1 MAHFKTLPH
10 HFLYLCTLN
19 YMVSMEVL
27 IIILVLIIIG
37 VIIRIA
43 FAADKKMSQESHQVT
58 HVEPQSCL
66 EEIVFSVKGI
76 LYRKPGE
83 IFAAQMSDE
92 GDSLILR
99 REPNNPV
106 DPDAVQVFTVMGQM
120 IGYVDKYNASRI
132 NHRIDCVDKCVIVN
146 KSNHDI
152 PYIDALVHFSQE
164 QCAQPDF
171 ITDPEQLTMLQMMI
185 LDVNKLAE
193 AGYKEGRARIVNNR
207 ELPIESIKA
216 LRDCSFMQSL
226 RLSRDESDPRR
237 RYAIKV
243 YDNKDVLLGW
253 IDFYSAYSIYEYI
266 DEVKMVRISRS
277 GDSWVEFMYPS
288 AVEIKYPSPE
298 VVSSCQVFDA
308 TLYPEIS
315 AAYKMRTSDPEKALA
330 MLLPIIDKEK
340 DYRAMSICCTCYR
353 ALKQPVEELAMI
365 DRILDKIKLL
375 DAEHLELF
383 GLEPTTGEAEKWLR
397 RKAIVEKKI
406 K

>member
-1 MAHFKTLPH
+1 
-10 HFLYLCTLN
+10 
-19 YMVSMEVL
+19 MVSMEVL
-27 IIILVLIIIG
+27 IIILVLILIG
-37 VIIRIA
+37 VIIKVA
-43 FAADKKMSQESHQVT
+43 FAADKKLSQESHQVT
-58 HVEPQSCL
+58 HVEPQDGPADV
-66 EEIVFSVKGI
+66 IFSVKGI
-76 LYRKPGE
+76 LYRKPDE

-99 REPNNPV
+99 SEPNNPA
-106 DPDAVQVFTVMGQM
+106 DPNAVQVFTVMGQM

-132 NHRIDCVDKCVIVN
+132 NSRIDYVDKCVIMN

-152 PYIDALVHFSQE
+152 PYIDAQVHFSQAK
-164 QCAQPDF
+164 CDQPDF
-171 ITDPEQLTMLQMMI
+171 ITDPEQLTIRQMMV

-226 RLSRDESDPRR
+226 RLSRDESDSRR

-243 YDNKDVLLGW
+243 YDDKDVLLGW

-315 AAYKMRTSDPEKALA
+315 VAYKMRTSDPEKALT

-365 DRILDKIKLL
+365 DRILDKIRLL
-375 DAEHLELF
+375 DAEHLELY
-383 GLEPTTGEAEKWLR
+383 GQEPTTGEAEKWLR

>member
-1 MAHFKTLPH
+1 MDAL
-10 HFLYLCTLN
+10 L
-19 YMVSMEVL
+19 V
-27 IIILVLIIIG
+27 ILVLIFLGIIIK
-37 VIIRIA
+37 VAFQSMDDKTATIQSHKTMDVPERIM
-43 FAADKKMSQESHQVT
+43 FT
-58 HVEPQSCL
+58 
-66 EEIVFSVKGI
+66 VKGTM
-76 LYRKPGE
+76 YRSQHE
-83 IFAAQMSDE
+83 IFAAQMSEE

-132 NHRIDCVDKCVIVN
+132 NRRIECVNKCVIVN
-146 KSNHDI
+146 KSNHNI
-152 PYIDALVHFSQE
+152 PYIDVQVHFSQE

-171 ITDPEQLTMLQMMI
+171 ITEPEQLTIRQMMV

-193 AGYKEGRARIVNNR
+193 AGYKESRARIVNNR

-226 RLSRDESDPRR
+226 RLSRDESDSRR

-243 YDNKDVLLGW
+243 YDDKDVLLGW
-253 IDFYSAYSIYEYI
+253 IDFYSAFSIYEYI
-266 DEVKMVRISRS
+266 DEVKMARISRS

-315 AAYKMRTSDPEKALA
+315 VAYKIRTSDPEKALA